1 MRFLHVFVNKH
12 DLSSIFGWGGGG
24 GVGDG
29 SDNVGMV
36 LSARD
41 VLGFSLTC
49 TVLNFADLIMATL
62 SFTSPLLLYQSPL
75 PPPPTPPPPL
85 RIWLSLAP
93 TLLRSSLRNR
103 RLGPHKADN
112 RTSPVVAYSR
122 KPFLQEKTKKLI

>member
-1 MRFLHVFVNKH
+1 MICLVFL
-12 DLSSIFGWGGGG
+12 GGGG
-24 GVGDG
+24 GGGDG

-75 PPPPTPPPPL
+75 PPPPTPPPESGFLWLQLCFAL
-85 RIWLSLAP
+85 RCA
-93 TLLRSSLRNR
+93 T
-103 RLGPHKADN
+103 GD
-112 RTSPVVAYSR
+112 
-122 KPFLQEKTKKLI
+122 